1 MTARPSEPEPVRS
14 RGGARLA
21 NPGWASARERA
32 ATTRP
37 SPASE
42 TRGQRI
48 QRVSK
53 RLLERLDAGTGGV
66 PQGSGAVLASPR

>member
-21 NPGWASARERA
+21 NPGWASARGRA
-32 ATTRP
+32 AAARP

-53 RLLERLDAGTGGV
+53 RLLERHNAGTGGV
-66 PQGSGAVLASPR
+66 PQGSGAVLASQR